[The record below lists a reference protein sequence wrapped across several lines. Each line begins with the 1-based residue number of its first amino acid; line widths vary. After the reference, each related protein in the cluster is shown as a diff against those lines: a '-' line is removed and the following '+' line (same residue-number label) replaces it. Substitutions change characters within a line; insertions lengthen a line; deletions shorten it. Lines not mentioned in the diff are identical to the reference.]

1 MQAKNRIAFD
11 NAFQAAYTTKMGM
24 SRNEIERGMGRVQ
37 RVKGVARFY
46 EFRDFF
52 VIFVLE

>member
-24 SRNEIERGMGRVQ
+24 SRNEIERGMGRLQ

-52 VIFVLE
+52 VIFVLK